1 MSGLEQPKKPAGGG
15 FGRFVAE
22 KRSEFQ
28 AKCAGQPVSAV
39 SKMAGLAWGALSE
52 AAQQPYKTK
61 FVEAQKKYEVDMAAF
76 LAAGGEKQ
84 KGAAALRTEKR
95 KAKEGT
101 LKKQKDPNAPKRPA
115 GGAYGCFM
123 AANRAEFTKQCPGSI
138 TGVAKLAGEKWKAAS
153 VAEKDKY
160 EKEYKVKAD
169 AYQEAMK
176 SYVPPAVEQDE
187 DDIEE
192 SPAKKAKVAE
202 EDKKAAKDDKKAASG
217 EKKAAAATTKATKN
231 VGKKGAVVETMLV
244 DIPQIV
250 LAKADKAG
258 MTGALKKLLG
268 RDDIKGASITPSAAM
283 SALEG
288 AGGLLHKARAALL
301 GA

>member
-15 FGRFVAE
+15 FGRFVVE

-28 AKCAGQPVSAV
+28 AKCAGQPVTAV
-39 SKMAGLAWGALSE
+39 TKMAGTAWKALSE

-123 AANRAEFTKQCPGSI
+123 AANRAEFTKQCPGSM
-138 TGVAKLAGEKWKAAS
+138 TAVGKLAGEKWRAAS
-153 VAEKDKY
+153 AAEKEKY

-176 SYVPPAVEQDE
+176 SYVPPAVEKDE

-192 SPAKKAKVAE
+192 SPAKKAKVSQ
-202 EDKKAAKDDKKAASG
+202 EDKKAAKDDKKAAVE
-217 EKKAAAATTKATKN
+217 EKKAAAATKKATKTI
-231 VGKKGAVVETMLV
+231 GKKGAVVETMLV
-244 DIPQIV
+244 DIPQTV

-258 MTGALKKLLG
+258 MAGALKKLLCH
-268 RDDIKGASITPSAAM
+268 DDIKGAKITPSAAM
-283 SALEG
+283 TALEG
-288 AGGLLHKARAALL
+288 AGGLLHKAKAALL

>member
-39 SKMAGLAWGALSE
+39 SKMAGLAWKALSE

-61 FVEAQKKYEVDMAAF
+61 FLEAQKKYEVDMVAF

-115 GGAYGCFM
+115 GGAYGCFI

-138 TGVAKLAGEKWKAAS
+138 TGVAKLAGEKWKAVS
-153 VAEKDKY
+153 VAEKEKY
-160 EKEYKVKAD
+160 EKD
-169 AYQEAMK
+169 C
-176 SYVPPAVEQDE
+176 
-187 DDIEE
+187 
-192 SPAKKAKVAE
+192 
-202 EDKKAAKDDKKAASG
+202 
-217 EKKAAAATTKATKN
+217 TTNGGNQVTL
-231 VGKKGAVVETMLV
+231 GK
-244 DIPQIV
+244 
-250 LAKADKAG
+250 
-258 MTGALKKLLG
+258 
-268 RDDIKGASITPSAAM
+268 
-283 SALEG
+283 
-288 AGGLLHKARAALL
+288 KARAHIFQQSKRKGTQTGENSKREGAHALVIPRL
-301 GA
+301 